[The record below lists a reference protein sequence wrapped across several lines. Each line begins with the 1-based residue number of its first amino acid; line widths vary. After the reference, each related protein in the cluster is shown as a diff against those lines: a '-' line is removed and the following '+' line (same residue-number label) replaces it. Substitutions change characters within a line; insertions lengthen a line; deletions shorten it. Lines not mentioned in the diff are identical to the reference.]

1 VVAPRTSIIITNY
14 NYERFL
20 RDAIDSA
27 LSQTDTNREVI
38 VVDDGSTD
46 GSAHIISSYGQE
58 VRPVFK
64 TNGGM
69 ASGYNAGFSASRGDI
84 ILFLDSDDILLPTV
98 VAEVVQAFDKGW
110 AAKVHWPL
118 FEVNEDGIATGNV
131 VPRRDLPEGDF
142 RSATLSHGPDA
153 YLSPPTS
160 GNAWSRAF
168 LERVLPMP
176 ESEYRQ
182 HADAYLVT
190 LAPLVGKVRR
200 VSAPQAKYRVHRA
213 NDYATKPADEKN
225 RRNLAIFERRCQA
238 LSTLLKREGITVD
251 PEAWTRNNPYY
262 QWMTRLDQAAEQ
274 LRALMPPG
282 TTFILVDEDQWADRW
297 GGSEVIAE
305 RRALPFL
312 ERNGQY
318 WGPPPDDTTAVREL
332 SRLRDTGADYIA
344 FAWPAFWWL
353 EHYAGLNRHLRS
365 NYCCVLE
372 NDRLVVFGLRK

>member
-1 VVAPRTSIIITNY
+1 MAPRTSIVITNY

-46 GSAHIISSYGQE
+46 GSAQVISSYGQE

-69 ASGYNAGFSASRGDI
+69 ASGYNAGFRVSRGDI
-84 ILFLDSDDILLPTV
+84 VLFLDSDDMLLPTAV
-98 VAEVVQAFDKGW
+98 TEVVQAFDQGRV
-110 AAKVHWPL
+110 AKVHWPL
-118 FEVNEDGIATGNV
+118 LEINEDGTATGNV

-142 RSATLSHGPDA
+142 RAATLSHGPDA

-176 ESEYRQ
+176 EPEYRQ
-182 HADAYLVT
+182 HADAYLTT
-190 LAPLVGKVRR
+190 LAPHFGTIRR
-200 VSAPQAKYRVHRA
+200 LATPQAKYRVHRA

-238 LSTLLKREGITVD
+238 LSALLQREGTTVD
-251 PEAWTRNNPYY
+251 PEAWKSNNPYY
-262 QWMTRLDQAAEQ
+262 QWMQRLDGAAEQ
-274 LRALMPPG
+274 LRTLMPPG

-305 RRALPFL
+305 RHAIPFL

-318 WGPPPDDTTAVREL
+318 WGPPADDTTAVSEL
-332 SRLRDTGADYIA
+332 LRLRDAGAEYIA

-353 EHYAGLNRHLRS
+353 EHYAGLNRHLRA
-365 NYCCVLE
+365 NFCCVLE
-372 NDRLVVFGLRK
+372 NDGLVVFDLRK

>member
-1 VVAPRTSIIITNY
+1 VAAPRTSIVITNY

-20 RDAIDSA
+20 HDAIDSA
-27 LSQTDTNREVI
+27 LRQTDPNREVI

-46 GSAHIISSYGQE
+46 GSARIISSYGHE
-58 VRPVFK
+58 VRPILK

-69 ASGYNAGFSASRGDI
+69 ASGYNAGFRASRGGI
-84 ILFLDSDDILLPTV
+84 VLFLDSDDMLLPTA
-98 VAEVVQAFDKGW
+98 VAEVVRTFDQGQV
-110 AAKVHWPL
+110 AKVHWPL
-118 FEVNEDGIATGNV
+118 FETNENGAATGNV

-142 RSATLSHGPDA
+142 RDATLAHGPDA

-176 ESEYRQ
+176 EADYRQ
-182 HADAYLVT
+182 HADAYLTT
-190 LAPLVGKVRR
+190 LAPLFGAVRCLA
-200 VSAPQAKYRVHRA
+200 APQAKYRVHRA

-238 LSTLLKREGITVD
+238 LSALLQREGIAVD
-251 PEAWTRNNPYY
+251 PEAWKSNNPYHR
-262 QWMTRLDQAAEQ
+262 WMQRLDEAAGQ
-274 LRALMPPG
+274 LRTLMPPG

-305 RRALPFL
+305 RRAVPFL

-318 WGPPPDDTTAVREL
+318 WGPPADDATAVSEL
-332 SRLRDTGADYIA
+332 LRLRDAGAEYIA

-353 EHYAGLNRHLRS
+353 EHYAGLNRHLRE
-365 NYCCVLE
+365 NFCCVLE
-372 NDRLVVFGLRK
+372 NDGLVVFDLRN